1 MAEPSAPLAGV
12 RVVGVE
18 QAIAAPLCTR
28 HLADLGADVVKV
40 ERRGVGDFARHYDTT
55 VNGLSSHFVWVNRG
69 KRSITLDLKSPDG
82 AAVLAALV
90 DRADVLVSNLGP
102 GAMDRLGYT
111 PDRVRATHP
120 TLVYCAIS
128 GYGADGPYRT
138 SRAYDGLLQAET
150 GLLSITGTD
159 KVPSKAGIPVA
170 DIAAGMYALSSILA
184 ALLRRGSTGE
194 GAFSDVSLLDSLAE
208 WMGYPLH
215 YTVGGGTPPARSGA
229 QHAAIAPYGPYATR
243 DGITLLISVQNDRE
257 WRRLCTDVLGRPDL
271 ADDSR
276 FATNPD
282 RVGHRDELRALISD
296 TFATRTADQLEATLT
311 EHGVAFGRQRD
322 VAGLADH
329 PQLAARDRWQTAMTS
344 AGPVDVLRS
353 PLSIGTDT
361 ATGAVPDLGAHTD
374 EVLAEL
380 GYDAQRIV
388 ALRDAGVV

>member
-159 KVPSKAGIPVA
+159 EVPSKAGIPVA

-282 RVGHRDELRALISD
+282 RVGHRDELCALISD
-296 TFATRTADQLEATLT
+296 TFATRTAQQLEATLT